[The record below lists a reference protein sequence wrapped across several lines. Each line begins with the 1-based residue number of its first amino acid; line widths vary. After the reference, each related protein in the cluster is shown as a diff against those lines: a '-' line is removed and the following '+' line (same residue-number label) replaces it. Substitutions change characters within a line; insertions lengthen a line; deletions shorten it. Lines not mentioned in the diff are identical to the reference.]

1 MKRPQGRPREDEMRV
16 NLDLRVRQA
25 DLKAG
30 EAEKKG
36 VRDYGKSIWSTITK
50 YMKYDKDAIFKDPK
64 WPHLWS

>member
-1 MKRPQGRPREDEMRV
+1 MRV

-50 YMKYDKDAIFKDPK
+50 YKKYDKDAVFKDPK

>member
-1 MKRPQGRPREDEMRV
+1 MRV

-36 VRDYGKSIWSTITK
+36 VRQYAKSIWGNITK
-50 YMKYDKDAIFKDPK
+50 HVKYDKDAIFKDPK

>member
-1 MKRPQGRPREDEMRV
+1 MRV

-36 VRDYGKSIWSTITK
+36 VRHYAKSIGSNITK
-50 YMKYDKDAIFKDPK
+50 LVKYDKDAIFKDPK

>member
-1 MKRPQGRPREDEMRV
+1 MRV

-25 DLKAG
+25 DLEAG

-36 VRDYGKSIWSTITK
+36 VRDYGKNIWSTITK